1 MIVFADRASRAM
13 CPSTMS
19 VRTVSVPFARAAAMH
34 AGDFDKG
41 HMAILPP
48 WMADATLALIDFG
61 LLSLV

>member
-1 MIVFADRASRAM
+1 M